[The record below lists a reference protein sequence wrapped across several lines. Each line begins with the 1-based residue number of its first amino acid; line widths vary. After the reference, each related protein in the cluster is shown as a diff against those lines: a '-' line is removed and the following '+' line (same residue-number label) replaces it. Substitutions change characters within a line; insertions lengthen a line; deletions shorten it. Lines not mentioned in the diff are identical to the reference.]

1 MKYFSIGLVF
11 LVMGCQTIASENIS
25 PVVKEAPA
33 EVVED
38 PSIEE
43 KQLNKNIDPSF
54 LSTKKPIV
62 CGDAR
67 SIMVHLS
74 DIGEVPIA
82 SWYDVT
88 GNFPVLFLVNMKS
101 GTSSVLEFPGR
112 AFPNTKFKNLAC
124 FVSIGLKTV
133 LEVPKKEEKET
144 KVQFISK
151 R

>member
-1 MKYFSIGLVF
+1 MKFLLIGLVF

-88 GNFPVLFLVNMKS
+88 GSFPVLFLVNMKS